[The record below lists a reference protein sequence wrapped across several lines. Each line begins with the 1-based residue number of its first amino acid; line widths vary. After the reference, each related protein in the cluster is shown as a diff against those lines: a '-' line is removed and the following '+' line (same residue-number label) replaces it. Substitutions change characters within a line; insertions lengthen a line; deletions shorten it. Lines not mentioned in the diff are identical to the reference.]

1 MTNRDSDRITCRRC
15 IGKDSS
21 SVCHEDDE
29 EGGIR
34 SDRNADA
41 DGPES
46 VLEVALRVEG
56 DLCCCCC
63 SAIYLSGFNTMESK
77 KIKSSAS
84 GIRGEVVVGVGVLRG
99 RWCGAAMG
107 HGV

>member
-1 MTNRDSDRITCRRC
+1 M
-15 IGKDSS
+15 
-21 SVCHEDDE
+21 
-29 EGGIR
+29 GGIR
-34 SDRNADA
+34 SDRDADA

-63 SAIYLSGFNTMESK
+63 CSAINLLGFNTMESK

-84 GIRGEVVVGVGVLRG
+84 GNRGEVVVVVEVLRG
-99 RWCGAAMG
+99 RWCGAAMV
-107 HGV
+107 HGSMGSERCPMIDVDGR

>member
-1 MTNRDSDRITCRRC
+1 M
-15 IGKDSS
+15 
-21 SVCHEDDE
+21 VCHEDDE

-34 SDRNADA
+34 SERDADA

-46 VLEVALRVEG
+46 VLEVALRVEE

-63 SAIYLSGFNTMESK
+63 SAMTINLLGFNTMESK

-84 GIRGEVVVGVGVLRG
+84 GIRGEVMVGVGVLRG
-99 RWCGAAMG
+99 RWCGAAMV
-107 HGV
+107 HGVRCPMIDVDGR